1 MRLGSPS
8 EDLVKTWA
16 GAATKNDSRE
26 RRRAGR
32 NAERQTQA
40 GVTDSSNGLTL
51 SALIFTHRFTVCV
64 APLINLWGST
74 HLCLMQTIAEMSPS
88 GFFYKLPDPTW
99 NFCSSLSLLFF
110 IEVFLWIFFFSHIL
124 RLRLVPHLLL
134 IRSCSQQKHWVCMS
148 ASKNKLRNPAKKWVH
163 GTNKTGP

>member
-8 EDLVKTWA
+8 KDQVKTSA
-16 GAATKNDSRE
+16 GAATKNDSGG
-26 RRRAGR
+26 RRAGR

-88 GFFYKLPDPTW
+88 GFFYKLPDPTL
-99 NFCSSLSLLFF
+99 NFSSSLSLLFF

-124 RLRLVPHLLL
+124 RLRLVSRFYSLGH
-134 IRSCSQQKHWVCMS
+134 VN
-148 ASKNKLRNPAKKWVH
+148 KNTGYAWVH
-163 GTNKTGP
+163 RKTS